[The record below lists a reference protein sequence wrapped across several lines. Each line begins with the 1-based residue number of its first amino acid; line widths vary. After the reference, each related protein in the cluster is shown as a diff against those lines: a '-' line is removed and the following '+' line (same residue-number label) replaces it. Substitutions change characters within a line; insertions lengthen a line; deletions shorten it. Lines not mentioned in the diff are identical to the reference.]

1 MTYSSY
7 VIYSQES
14 GTFYYGYSDD
24 LEKVMEMHNSD
35 MIPVTRGKGP
45 WVLMFSE
52 SFDTRMRAI
61 RQSGFY
67 RTVKG
72 QRFLKSILNF

>member
-14 GTFYYGYSDD
+14 GTFYYGYFDD

>member
-14 GTFYYGYSDD
+14 GTFYYGYFDD
-24 LEKVMEMHNSD
+24 LEKVLEMHNSD

-45 WVLMFSE
+45 WTLMFSE